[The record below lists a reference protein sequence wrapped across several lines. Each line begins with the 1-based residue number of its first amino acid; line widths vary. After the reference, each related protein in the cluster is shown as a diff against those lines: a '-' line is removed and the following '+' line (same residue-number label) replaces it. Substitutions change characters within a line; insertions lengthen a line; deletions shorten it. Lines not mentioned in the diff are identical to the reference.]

1 MLLKKFRPFQFYFLL
16 GGYAFL
22 LAASMYLAYE
32 LRFDFTL
39 SKEIQQ
45 ERLQVI
51 LWAVPLKLSLLFAFG
66 QFSGM
71 LRYFGI
77 PDFFRVLF
85 ALSTATGLIL
95 LMFFLYEWYGTGRI
109 GRIPSRMVISQDF
122 TFSIIAI
129 CGFRLGLRMLHDR
142 LQSNL
147 DGTKRTRFRTL
158 LIGADQVGASL
169 AMELLTQRH
178 LGYQPIGF
186 LDADPA
192 CVGRTIHGL
201 PVIDH
206 PDRVIHVCNKL
217 GVKNVIH
224 TGSTKDQNGKSLQ
237 ELIHDLQ
244 EHDIKLEIL
253 DRGQSISTRA
263 SLTHRLRPVELEDLL
278 GRSEVNLDSDKIEK
292 LIKGKTIL
300 VTGAGGSIGTELC
313 RQISARNPDRLLM
326 VDQSEVQLFVA
337 EQAMLE
343 EGGGGGGGG
352 GTITPLVAD
361 ILDEE
366 RMRKIFQRYRPEVVF
381 HAAAHKHVPMMERQ
395 PTEAIKNNTFGT
407 ALVAKLASEFRVQR
421 FVLISTDK
429 AINPT
434 NVMGATKRLAEWTI
448 QNAQRQPQ
456 NQTSFSA
463 VRFGNVLGSSGSV
476 IPTFK
481 AQLAKGGPLTV
492 THRDVT
498 RYFMTIPEAV
508 GLVLQSATQEAN
520 GEVFILDM
528 GRPIKI
534 YDIACRL
541 IQLSGLRP
549 EVDVEIRITG
559 LRPGEKLYE
568 ELQDHRES
576 MDPTDHP
583 LILRLKGAPPS
594 VEELKSNLEKLK
606 NILQSDSTTEIK
618 KTIAGI
624 LPEYKPYLD

>member
-1 MLLKKFRPFQFYFLL
+1 MLLKRFRPFQFYFLL
-16 GGYAFL
+16 GSYAFL
-22 LAASMYLAYE
+22 LAASMYMAYE
-32 LRFDFTL
+32 LRFDFAL
-39 SKEIQQ
+39 SREIQQ

-51 LWAVPLKLSLLFAFG
+51 FWSVPLKLSLLFAFG

-85 ALSTATGLIL
+85 ALASATALIVV
-95 LMFFLYEWYGTGRI
+95 MFFLYEWFGDGRA

-142 LQSNL
+142 LQSNI
-147 DGTKRTRFRTL
+147 DGAKRTRFRTL
-158 LIGADQVGASL
+158 LVGADQVGASL

-186 LDADPA
+186 LDRDESH
-192 CVGRTIHGL
+192 VGRSIHGL
-201 PVIDH
+201 PVLDTPEHLINVCQRLGIKH
-206 PDRVIHVCNKL
+206 VIY
-217 GVKNVIH
+217 
-224 TGSTKDQNGKSLQ
+224 TGSADSGDSEIQQIVKELQ
-237 ELIHDLQ
+237 PAG
-244 EHDIKLEIL
+244 IKLEIL
-253 DRGQSISTRA
+253 DRGPGLSARA
-263 SLTHRLRPVELEDLL
+263 SLTHRWRPVELEDLL
-278 GRSEVNLDSDKIEK
+278 GRSEVNLDSEKIEA
-292 LIKGKTIL
+292 LIKGKVVM

-337 EQAMLE
+337 EQAMIE
-343 EGGGGGGGG
+343 EGGGG
-352 GTITPLVAD
+352 TVTPLVAD
-361 ILDEE
+361 ILDED
-366 RMRKIFQRYRPEVVF
+366 RMRRIFRRYKPQLVF

-407 ALVAKLASEFRVQR
+407 AMVAKLASEYEVKR
-421 FVLISTDK
+421 FILISTDK

-434 NVMGATKRLAEWTI
+434 NVMGATKRLAEWMV
-448 QNAQRQPQ
+448 QDAQRRPG
-456 NQTSFSA
+456 NKTSFSA

-508 GLVLQSATQEAN
+508 GLVLQSATQDAS

-534 YDIACRL
+534 YDVACRL
-541 IQLSGLRP
+541 IELSGLRP

-576 MDPTDHP
+576 MDPTEHP
-583 LILRLKGAPPS
+583 VILRLKGEPPS
-594 VEELKSNLEKLK
+594 PEEIEEKIAKLK
-606 NILQSDSTTEIK
+606 EILNSDSTTEMK
-618 KTIAGI
+618 KTIAEI